1 MVPLLFYAFPFFFL
15 LFRLSRCPRTFDGK
29 GWHIRISGCKGTNIF
44 LIHPN
49 KSMKIM
55 LLDVFLW
62 LIYIFKVEKML
73 ITTC

>member
-44 LIHPN
+44 FNTP
-49 KSMKIM
+49 
-55 LLDVFLW
+55 
-62 LIYIFKVEKML
+62 
-73 ITTC
+73 

>member
-29 GWHIRISGCKGTNIF
+29 GWHIRTNIF

-49 KSMKIM
+49 KSVKIM
-55 LLDVFLW
+55 LLDVF
-62 LIYIFKVEKML
+62 
-73 ITTC
+73 

>member
-15 LFRLSRCPRTFDGK
+15 LFRLSRCLRTFDGK

-49 KSMKIM
+49 KSVKIM
-55 LLDVFLW
+55 LLDVF
-62 LIYIFKVEKML
+62 
-73 ITTC
+73 